1 VNRAVLKKC
10 LLEARLLFAATAA
23 LLFAFCWVRVFI
35 VSRLQMSQFAAIIE
49 QIWDQFKDFSPV
61 PLDQLLSYTGRIAIG
76 YNEPIVVFGIS
87 IFAIARGSD
96 AVSGELG
103 RGTLEMLLAQ
113 PVSRLQVLYTQALV
127 TVACL
132 ALLCGLTWAGTT
144 VGIYTT
150 RVKEDRP
157 PPTLKLPWF
166 KVGIPL
172 PVRAAEKI
180 VVPMREKTDPKFF
193 AAGAVNL
200 LCLGVALAGFSTL
213 VSAFDRY
220 RWRTIGIVVGMYVVM
235 LVLKILGQAIDEVAW
250 MQQLSVFTAYEPQKF
265 ISIAAHEPAQNWALT
280 LPASRNGTAG
290 LGPLGANLILLA
302 IGAASYLAAGVVFH
316 KRDLPAPL

>member
-1 VNRAVLKKC
+1 
-10 LLEARLLFAATAA
+10 
-23 LLFAFCWVRVFI
+23 
-35 VSRLQMSQFAAIIE
+35 MSQFAAIIE
-49 QIWDQFKDFSPV
+49 QIWDQFKEFSPV

-96 AVSGELG
+96 TVSGELG

-127 TVACL
+127 TLGCL
-132 ALLCGLTWAGTT
+132 VLLCALTWAGTT

-150 RVKEDRP
+150 RIKEDRP

-166 KVGIPL
+166 KAGIPL
-172 PVRAAEKI
+172 PLRKPEKI
-180 VVPMREKTDPKFF
+180 VVPMREKTEARFF
-193 AAGAVNL
+193 TAGAVNL

-213 VSAFDRY
+213 VSATDRY
-220 RWRTIGIVVGMYVVM
+220 RWRTIGIVVSMYILM
-235 LVLKILGQAIDEVAW
+235 LVLKILGQAIEEVAW
-250 MQQLSVFTAYEPQKF
+250 MQQLSLFTAYEPQRF
-265 ISIAAHEPAQNWALT
+265 ISIAAHEPAQNWALF
-280 LPASRNGTAG
+280 LPATSSGRAA

-302 IGAASYLAAGVVFH
+302 VGMASYLAAGIVFH

>member
-1 VNRAVLKKC
+1 MNRAVLKKC

-166 KVGIPL
+166 KAGIPL
-172 PVRAAEKI
+172 PVRNPEKMI
-180 VVPMREKTDPKFF
+180 VPMREKTDPKFF
-193 AAGAVNL
+193 MAGAVNL
-200 LCLGVALAGFSTL
+200 LCFGVALAGFST
-213 VSAFDRY
+213 
-220 RWRTIGIVVGMYVVM
+220 
-235 LVLKILGQAIDEVAW
+235 
-250 MQQLSVFTAYEPQKF
+250 
-265 ISIAAHEPAQNWALT
+265 
-280 LPASRNGTAG
+280 
-290 LGPLGANLILLA
+290 
-302 IGAASYLAAGVVFH
+302 
-316 KRDLPAPL
+316 